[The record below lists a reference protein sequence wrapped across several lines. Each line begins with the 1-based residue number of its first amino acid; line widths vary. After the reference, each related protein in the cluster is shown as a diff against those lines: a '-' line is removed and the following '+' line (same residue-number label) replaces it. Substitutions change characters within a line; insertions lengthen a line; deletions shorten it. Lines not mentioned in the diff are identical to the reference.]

1 MKKENNLGR
10 LNDILFEQLDRMN
23 DTSLKGE
30 DLQNEI
36 DRADA
41 IIGIGQTII
50 QNGKLALE
58 AALKKSEGYYVNQGR
73 DAPKMLEA
81 GDPDE
86 NTRNPHR

>member
-1 MKKENNLGR
+1 MTKNNLGR

-23 DTSLKGE
+23 NTDLKGQE
-30 DLQNEI
+30 LQDEI

-41 IIGIGQTII
+41 IIDIGRTII
-50 QNGKLALE
+50 QNGDLALK
-58 AALKKSEGYYVNQGR
+58 AALKKSEGFYVDQGK

-86 NTRNPHR
+86 NTRPPHR